1 MGARIEITG
10 WTAGRT
16 RFKHE
21 AGDTGPLCG
30 PVEFRFPDEVA
41 VTEGERVSC
50 PGCIAA
56 RLVREGC
63 PECESQRLA
72 WGFSPRNTSG
82 VVDGRLRLNEVG
94 VDFYLHCEECSETLA
109 VIDAEYVAQFLSVLT
124 RTEES

>member
-1 MGARIEITG
+1 MIDITG

-21 AGDTGPLCG
+21 AGETGPLCG
-30 PVEFRFPDEVA
+30 PVVFEFPAEVA
-41 VTEGERVSC
+41 VTTDERVSC

-72 WGFSPRNTSG
+72 WGYSPTKNTD
-82 VVDGRLRLNEVG
+82 VVDGRLRLGEVG
-94 VDFYLHCEECSETLA
+94 VAFYLHCEECSETLA
-109 VIDAEYVAQFLSVLT
+109 VVDAEYVARFLSALA
-124 RTEES
+124 RQEDAR